1 MHTLQINLSDPIF
14 NSIKEYISS
23 GYFKSEDDF
32 MQAVIVEFIRKN
44 KIELMEQFQR
54 EDIKWGLKN
63 KQGK

>member
-1 MHTLQINLSDPIF
+1 NLSDPIF

-54 EDIKWGLKN
+54 EDIKWGLEN

>member
-1 MHTLQINLSDPIF
+1 MHTLQVNLSDPIF

-23 GYFKSEDDF
+23 GYFQSEDDF
-32 MQAVIVEFIRKN
+32 MQAVIIEFIRKN

-54 EDIKWGLKN
+54 EDIKWGLEN